1 MSSLDACFVLELTK
15 RHSLPSAAQA
25 WLNNFRIQWNINQW
39 QNLLFKKPFCRL
51 YIYMDLLCLY
61 KKKMTIVTGHR
72 VKIQLSTACLD
83 QALWIPLD
91 FTNAGKNTD
100 LTWKGLLV
108 DNSLKGNKI
117 NNNYCYTAENNYFL
131 NSVCSHWLLQ
141 NHMTSSNETVSCQ
154 NLSRQHCKI
163 YDITG

>member
-1 MSSLDACFVLELTK
+1 MPVLC
-15 RHSLPSAAQA
+15 
-25 WLNNFRIQWNINQW
+25 LNWR
-39 QNLLFKKPFCRL
+39 KDTHCRL
-51 YIYMDLLCLY
+51 LHKPGLTTFEFNETLTNDKIFILRSLFAGYIFIWIYSVY
-61 KKKMTIVTGHR
+61 TKKKWLLSLVTEL